1 MSEYILETMKLRKEF
16 GGLVAVNDLDIMVR
30 RNCINALIGPNGS
43 GKTTTLNLISGVL
56 KPTSG
61 RICFNGRDISQ
72 EKEYLIAR
80 GGIRRTYQNLKLF
93 WRLTATENVMLGGQG
108 NDYGIIKY
116 LANPV
121 AAARHE
127 GALRKSA
134 LEKLEYVG
142 LGHIGAKIV
151 KDLPYGQQKLIEI
164 ARALMGEPGLLLL
177 DEPATGLNPTER
189 AALVEL
195 LRKIRRDGMTVLIIE
210 HNMDVIMKISDWI
223 TTINFGTKISEG
235 DPNHVQNDPKVIEA
249 YLGANYR
256 KVETQTGEEAESE
269 C

>member
-1 MSEYILETMKLRKEF
+1 MNDYILETQLLRKEF
-16 GGLVAVNDLDIMVR
+16 GGLVAVNDLNLVIR
-30 RNCINALIGPNGS
+30 KNCINALIGPNGS

-61 RICFNGRDISQ
+61 MILFEGRDISRD
-72 EKEYLIAR
+72 KEYVIAR
-80 GGIRRTYQNLKLF
+80 NGIRRTYQNLKLF

-108 NDYGIIKY
+108 NDYGIVSY
-116 LANPV
+116 LCNPI

-127 GALRKSA
+127 AALRRKA
-134 LEKLEYVG
+134 MEKLEYVG
-142 LGHIGAKIV
+142 LGHISEKIV
-151 KDLPYGQQKLIEI
+151 KDLPYGQQKMIEI
-164 ARALMGEPGLLLL
+164 ARALMGEPKLLLL

-189 AALVEL
+189 KALVEL
-195 LRKIRRDGMTVLIIE
+195 FKKIRCGGMTVLIIE

-235 DPNHVQNDPKVIEA
+235 NPDHIQNDPKVIEA

-256 KVETQTGEEAESE
+256 KVETGKKEGVDG
-269 C
+269 